1 MKKIRGIYFSGTGS
15 TKKVLKYFLDSWK
28 QEYQLISIP
37 FDLCDTFDHDD
48 VCVAAIPCYGGRV
61 PSVASA
67 YLNKLKGSNTAVIL
81 IVTYGNRAYDDTFV
95 ELEDILKERGFI
107 VRGAMAV
114 ICQHSII
121 HQFASNRPNNDDL
134 KQISNDALKFKEYLT
149 DNNKIKLPGN
159 RPYRQYNS
167 VPLKPSASKA
177 CNKCGIC
184 VAQCPVGAILK
195 ENPAKVDKEIC
206 ISCMRCMA
214 VCPQHARKLNG
225 LLLKIGAIPMKKECQ
240 KNKENEIFL

>member
-15 TKKVLKYFLDSWK
+15 TKKVLKCFLDSWN
-28 QEYQLISIP
+28 QDYQLISMP
-37 FDLCDTFDHDD
+37 FDLCDVFDQEEI
-48 VCVAAIPCYGGRV
+48 CVVAVPSYGGRV
-61 PSVASA
+61 PSIART
-67 YLNKLKGSNTAVIL
+67 YLNKLKGNNTPVIL
-81 IVTYGNRAYDDTFV
+81 IVTYGNRDYDDTFV
-95 ELEDILKERGFI
+95 ELEDILKERGFV

-114 ICQHSII
+114 VCQHSIM

-134 KQISNDALKFKEYLT
+134 KQISSDALKFKECLN

-159 RPYRQYNS
+159 RPYRQYDG
-167 VPLKPSASKA
+167 VPLKPIASKA

-184 VAQCPVGAILK
+184 VAQCPTNAISK
-195 ENPAKVDKEIC
+195 EDPTKVDKEKC
-206 ISCMRCMA
+206 ISCMRCMT

-240 KNKENEIFL
+240 KRKENELFL